1 MKAGF
6 SLVEMT
12 IAVAIVLAVTG
23 AVFALMDPAHGV
35 FRAQPE
41 AIDQQQRIRVAADAI
56 TRELQSAGAGVQMF
70 FAPVLPYRRGASGAD
85 PPGTFSPVR
94 VSTVS
99 IPAAAAQTFVTLA
112 TDGGNAVYVQARGG
126 CPASDP
132 LCGFA
137 PNMTVVIFDESGSF
151 DTFRI
156 SAVQAQPP
164 ALLRA
169 SGALSK
175 SYPAGAIIAQAAV
188 STLWAR
194 STAGA
199 GELMRYD
206 GAATDLPL
214 VDDLTA
220 LGFEYY
226 GDPAPPVLRRPLSDP
241 DGPWTSYGPKPP
253 EAGIDDPETPSYGP
267 GENCLFTVIDGAT
280 VGRPE
285 MAQLGAG
292 SALVLLD
299 ERRLS
304 DGPWCPDPAAPN
316 RFDADLLRVRRVRV
330 TFHVRGT
337 PIVFDV
343 APRNLILRR

>member
-1 MKAGF
+1 
-6 SLVEMT
+6 
-12 IAVAIVLAVTG
+12 
-23 AVFALMDPAHGV
+23 
-35 FRAQPE
+35 
-41 AIDQQQRIRVAADAI
+41 
-56 TRELQSAGAGVQMF
+56 
-70 FAPVLPYRRGASGAD
+70 
-85 PPGTFSPVR
+85 
-94 VSTVS
+94 
-99 IPAAAAQTFVTLA
+99 
-112 TDGGNAVYVQARGG
+112 
-126 CPASDP
+126 
-132 LCGFA
+132 
-137 PNMTVVIFDESGSF
+137 
-151 DTFRI
+151 
-156 SAVQAQPP
+156 
-164 ALLRA
+164 
-169 SGALSK
+169 
-175 SYPAGAIIAQAAV
+175 
-188 STLWAR
+188 
-194 STAGA
+194 
-199 GELMRYD
+199 MRYD